1 MREVILEPASKIE
14 RKGFAAD
21 PPNETRVDVAHRPP
35 DAFPADLAHRQLDAP
50 TFALAQMAKP
60 QRRVW
65 LACSTVGPLAGSA
78 ARTGCLLRLQA
89 DLVLDRVPT
98 VMKKF
103 GLYLRLNRW
112 RLCIAFSTC

>member
-1 MREVILEPASKIE
+1 MQPIRQMERESTWPI
-14 RKGFAAD
+14 
-21 PPNETRVDVAHRPP
+21 AHLTSFQPTWLINNLMRPP
-35 DAFPADLAHRQLDAP
+35 
-50 TFALAQMAKP
+50 FALAQMAKP

>member
-1 MREVILEPASKIE
+1 MREVILEPASKIG

-60 QRRVW
+60 QCRYGWRVARSGR
-65 LACSTVGPLAGSA
+65 LFERAERQGVGVAH
-78 ARTGCLLRLQA
+78 
-89 DLVLDRVPT
+89 
-98 VMKKF
+98 
-103 GLYLRLNRW
+103 
-112 RLCIAFSTC
+112 